1 MKDKKL
7 CFVIPSF
14 GIGGIEINFQKLAN
28 HFNWSGYDV
37 HIMYH
42 AEEDNGSFQSNFHEE
57 IELDKLPKRKFLGNV
72 FGYLK
77 YFNKKKPAFVV
88 VGMYVVAM
96 QLIVA
101 RFISNHKPK
110 IIING
115 SAHLSSIIQYDESIK
130 TRIILKIL
138 SKIFFSKA
146 DAIVCQSNGIKED
159 LLKNFSISPEKLIT
173 IYNGVLTK
181 NNYIHYKQTNVH
193 RWLTPE
199 TKNFSTIIM
208 AGRLEPQKCI
218 VEFVDIFYA
227 IQEKINV
234 KMIIIGEG
242 ILKNKLVN
250 RIKSL
255 NLDSLIDIV
264 DFQENFNEYIKASDV
279 FVVNSNYEG
288 FNNMIVHALSSGTT
302 VISRNCPSGPSEI
315 LCDGKYGFLVQ
326 PNDDKKMIS
335 TIISALKK
343 PSFKT
348 EDLIERSKLFTVE
361 KCAAEFEN
369 LFNKI

>member
-1 MKDKKL
+1 MKGKKL

-37 HIMYH
+37 HIMHH
-42 AEEDNGSFQSNFHEE
+42 AELDNGSFKSNFHEE
-57 IELDKLPKRKFLGNV
+57 IELDKLPKRKFLGTI
-72 FGYLK
+72 FGYIK
-77 YFNKKKPAFVV
+77 YFNEKRPAFVI
-88 VGMYVVAM
+88 VGMYIVAM
-96 QLIVA
+96 QLIIA
-101 RFISNHKPK
+101 RFVSNHKPK

-115 SAHLSSIIQYDESIK
+115 SAHLSSIIKYDESIK
-130 TRIILKIL
+130 TRILLKIS
-138 SKIFFSKA
+138 SKIFLSKA
-146 DAIVCQSNGIKED
+146 DALVCQSNGIKED
-159 LLKNFSISPEKLIT
+159 LLKNFSISSEKLIT

-181 NNYIHYKQTNVH
+181 NHNIDNKQKNIH

-208 AGRLEPQKCI
+208 AGRLEPSKCI
-218 VEFVDIFYA
+218 LEFIDIFYA
-227 IQEKINV
+227 IQEKINI

-242 ILKNKLVN
+242 ILKNKLLYK
-250 RIKSL
+250 IKSL
-255 NLDSLIDIV
+255 NLDSLIDII
-264 DFQENFNEYIKASDV
+264 DFQEDFDEFIKASDA

-326 PNDDKKMIS
+326 PHDDKKMIS
-335 TIISALKK
+335 TIINALEK

-348 EDLIERSKLFTVE
+348 EDLIERSKVFTVE
-361 KCAAEFEN
+361 KCASEFKK
-369 LFNKI
+369 LFNQI